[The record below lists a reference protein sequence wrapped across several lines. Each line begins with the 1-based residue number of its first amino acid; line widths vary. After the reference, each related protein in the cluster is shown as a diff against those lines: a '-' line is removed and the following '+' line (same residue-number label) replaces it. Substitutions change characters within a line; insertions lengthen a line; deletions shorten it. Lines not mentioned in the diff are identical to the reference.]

1 MTLPFLASRV
11 IVSAPECISRSKNA
25 RHLPE
30 RHGVAKPS
38 DKRRD
43 RGRPVRLLSW
53 VAQHF
58 DRLKL
63 DFAPAVVRFDDC
75 AAILDALRLGRLSD
89 GAANGPQN
97 RLVADRVDLRRGNGC
112 IRWR

>member
-1 MTLPFLASRV
+1 MALPFLTSRV
-11 IVSAPECISRSKNA
+11 IVRASERISGGKDA

-30 RHGVAKPS
+30 CDSVTQPS
-38 DKRRD
+38 DERRD
-43 RGRPVRLLSW
+43 RSGLVGLLSW

-75 AAILDALRLGRLSD
+75 AAILDALRLGRLGD
-89 GAANGPQN
+89 GAANGP
-97 RLVADRVDLRRGNGC
+97 
-112 IRWR
+112 